1 MHLLF
6 HRHYAAGLQFA
17 ISCIMG
23 FSSELGCREIAAKGD
38 ARGQI
43 LLAFIEPLQV
53 TAFIR
58 AKLLH
63 VFFPSCLGLLK
74 QQKCI
79 PLPHGLCSRAH
90 GMLELL
96 MGTGGQLG
104 PF

>member
-1 MHLLF
+1 
-6 HRHYAAGLQFA
+6 
-17 ISCIMG
+17 MG

-43 LLAFIEPLQV
+43 LLAFIEPLLM

-74 QQKCI
+74 QQRCI
-79 PLPHGLCSRAH
+79 PLPHGLYSSAH

-104 PF
+104 PFQRP